1 MSAEKSRSF
10 WQLRWGFPIIYI
22 SFIILV
28 VGLVFVIFSTNI
40 LDTSRAGEV
49 PPLIW
54 FGLALLMLFTL
65 ILVLSRAF
73 KIIDMLYDV
82 NTKLERMTNML
93 ERERAG
99 VVSVQAPVN
108 LRPQAAAV
116 AAGSGAIRMKA
127 PVPQAGASEPA
138 AAAGPQM
145 VKAIAYIEE
154 LIENRRWVEANEEI
168 ESLIKLYP
176 NHSQAKALRQMLAD
190 KKDERKKLLLTAWD
204 DAVKRGATDRS
215 LEILKELDSYLTPNE
230 GLALQEAAKDV
241 FKTKLHNLGIQF
253 TLAAAGNNWA
263 KALEIGTHIIG
274 DFPNSKMAVEIRE
287 KMEALKQK
295 VEKQA

>member
-10 WQLRWGFPIIYI
+10 WQLRWGFPVIYI
-22 SFIILV
+22 FFIILV
-28 VGLVFVIFSTNI
+28 VGLVFVIFTTNI

-65 ILVLSRAF
+65 ILVLSRVF

-82 NTKLERMTNML
+82 NIKLERMAHIL
-93 ERERAG
+93 EKERPGA
-99 VVSVQAPVN
+99 VSVQAPVN

-116 AAGSGAIRMKA
+116 AAGAAAMRVKA
-127 PVPQAGASEPA
+127 PVPQGAASEPA

-145 VKAIAYIEE
+145 VKAIAHIEE

-168 ESLIKLYP
+168 EGLIKLYP
-176 NHSQAKALRQMLAD
+176 NHSQAKALRQTLAD
-190 KKDERKKLLLTAWD
+190 KKEERKKLLLTAWD

-215 LEILKELDSYLTPNE
+215 LEILKDLDSYLTANE

-253 TLAAAGNNWA
+253 TLAVAGNNWA
-263 KALEIGTHIIG
+263 KALEIGTHIIR

-295 VEKQA
+295 VEKQS